1 MVRSFDV
8 SHFDVYVLPWT
19 GYWKIERLQWI
30 PFWCMPGP
38 GFFRHDPTN
47 STRQAH
53 KLGKWGSR
61 ENWRTICISQFLDG
75 WYMYIYKWYI
85 YIYVSQ
91 LLKEKYGWVGWVI
104 AISNDLLG
112 SLDVIHVPPLWSDD
126 LWCFQVRC
134 RFKILGTDL
143 THLGPEVFLSSTSTL
158 FVLGYS
164 SWQWDLAKNRLMTWD
179 GEGYV
184 CHIIRCQFLGR
195 LEITSRSC
203 LLDLASICDC
213 NLLLYNV
220 RIYIYIYLQITVYD
234 IILSLQR
241 RTFTSWSFS
250 RLIEAHGAKNLRRR
264 RLSTLPPFPS
274 YPHRTFDSGEVLY
287 PRDQF
292 DAGLDVSSDTICDV
306 MRRLWCKEVDGRGD
320 WSSPKWSLVKFNSMY
335 TFIIYIW
342 YCKSYSIYTSHNC
355 CYAQSLQ
362 CYQFTFKFLHRVFF
376 AESLHSMSIYQ
387 KCRQFM
393 SLGVNS
399 QPILNAF
406 SSSTEPGIC
415 TYHEH
420 TVDKIWP
427 TSWDGSNIVDQI
439 Q

>member
-1 MVRSFDV
+1 
-8 SHFDVYVLPWT
+8 
-19 GYWKIERLQWI
+19 
-30 PFWCMPGP
+30 
-38 GFFRHDPTN
+38 
-47 STRQAH
+47 
-53 KLGKWGSR
+53 
-61 ENWRTICISQFLDG
+61 
-75 WYMYIYKWYI
+75 MYIYINDI

-220 RIYIYIYLQITVYD
+220 RIYIYIYICRLQYMTSYCPSKEGLLHPEAFPDSLKLMVLKTLGED
-234 IILSLQR
+234 ACPPCHLSLPIHIGHLILVR
-241 RTFTSWSFS
+241 SCIPEINLMPVWTSPLTPFVMLWDAF
-250 RLIEAHGAKNLRRR
+250 GAK
-264 RLSTLPPFPS
+264 RLMGEAIDQVL
-274 YPHRTFDSGEVLY
+274 SG
-287 PRDQF
+287 
-292 DAGLDVSSDTICDV
+292 
-306 MRRLWCKEVDGRGD
+306 
-320 WSSPKWSLVKFNSMY
+320 
-335 TFIIYIW
+335 
-342 YCKSYSIYTSHNC
+342 H
-355 CYAQSLQ
+355 
-362 CYQFTFKFLHRVFF
+362 
-376 AESLHSMSIYQ
+376 
-387 KCRQFM
+387 
-393 SLGVNS
+393 
-399 QPILNAF
+399 
-406 SSSTEPGIC
+406 
-415 TYHEH
+415 
-420 TVDKIWP
+420 
-427 TSWDGSNIVDQI
+427 
-439 Q
+439 